1 MARRQYS
8 GNREKTVVISSDT
21 QLYLTTVHSRET
33 EKDKRKKKRFFSL
46 VINGL
51 LISTTLVSSVILTGC
66 NDNKGVANPT
76 PTEDPNKNIQNPI
89 ERGQD
94 EVAMLSNLNMAT
106 KMIKAAMEKNEWAPS
121 MFENLTKRI
130 ASIEAKIQVDG
141 KFTNNEDLVKA
152 IIDADRA
159 VSGSAITMAVK
170 DYQEVVD
177 KREESLKALNRI
189 KDATGE
195 TKGINNKVII
205 GMLEDGVSDIKK
217 AQDSNDLAKAN
228 TAKFTYANEKL
239 SKAIQGG
246 NITIDDALK
255 NAVKDAFDKVAEIG
269 KTTNG
274 DEKAD
279 FTIGAT
285 LIILNDM
292 KRNLGIG
299 TAENKETPKEVA
311 NNDTTGG
318 NSAEKLII
326 PGPSKDTGSKDSGG
340 SNNKQT
346 NNTSKQNTNNNSSSK
361 QNTNNNT
368 SKPATNTGGSSGGSS
383 SSGGNSGS
391 TVKQGI
397 KTLYGTHD
405 YACANQSEYDTV
417 MSKVK
422 GYTNNLESI
431 QLSQY
436 VKMYFDGKRHTDF
449 AEDTEEYK
457 GLLSV
462 RKSAGYFIEK
472 VPRADAERVMKGR
485 FIAFKLREGA
495 PDSKTYEPRSAF
507 DAIVRQISDCDSDA
521 QVDIAV
527 LDALGYSTCIVEG
540 NNHADAYVKVNGIWW
555 NVTGLS
561 PVSSLP
567 GSILVGPTY

>member
-1 MARRQYS
+1 MSFALAGALITS
-8 GNREKTVVISSDT
+8 P
-21 QLYLTTVHSRET
+21 LYLTGCGSD
-33 EKDKRKKKRFFSL
+33 DKPANNQESSKQEDSSSL
-46 VINGL
+46 VAGL
-51 LISTTLVSSVILTGC
+51 
-66 NDNKGVANPT
+66 N
-76 PTEDPNKNIQNPI
+76 ED
-89 ERGQD
+89 
-94 EVAMLSNLNMAT
+94 T

-195 TKGINNKVII
+195 TKDINNKVII
-205 GMLEDGVSDIKK
+205 GMLEDGLSDIKK

-292 KRNLGIG
+292 KRNLGIE

-346 NNTSKQNTNNNSSSK
+346 NNTSKQNTNTNSSSK

-368 SKPATNTGGSSGGSS
+368 SKPATNTGGSSGGSSS

-422 GYTNNLESI
+422 GYTNNLGSVK
-431 QLSQY
+431 LDSY
-436 VKMYFDGKRHTDF
+436 VYRYLDGERHTDY
-449 AEDTEEYK
+449 AEGSEEYNNLLAIRKRGGYFLEKVSRSDAEKVLKAK
-457 GLLSV
+457 GIASTL
-462 RKSAGYFIEK
+462 RRGAIDPRTGIPKSAY
-472 VPRADAERVMKGR
+472 
-485 FIAFKLREGA
+485 
-495 PDSKTYEPRSAF
+495 
-507 DAIVRQISDCDSDA
+507 DAIVKGVSDCDSDA